1 MQAFLT
7 LNTCALEIWMHLLMI
22 YRHDGIF
29 PEYGHAFQIPREA
42 NQRPFARDFLQATQ
56 RELTKAQHGL
66 DDAEHRFDSLL
77 AQGIP
82 ATQFVDRALCAL
94 KLKCNDERRVVAE
107 CVSWQDRP
115 KAAAQLSAQ

>member
-94 KLKCNDERRVVAE
+94 KLKCNDERRVVAGW
-107 CVSWQDRP
+107 VSSTLRQ
-115 KAAAQLSAQ
+115 

>member
-94 KLKCNDERRVVAE
+94 KLKCNDERRVVAGLRQ
-107 CVSWQDRP
+107 CT
-115 KAAAQLSAQ
+115 